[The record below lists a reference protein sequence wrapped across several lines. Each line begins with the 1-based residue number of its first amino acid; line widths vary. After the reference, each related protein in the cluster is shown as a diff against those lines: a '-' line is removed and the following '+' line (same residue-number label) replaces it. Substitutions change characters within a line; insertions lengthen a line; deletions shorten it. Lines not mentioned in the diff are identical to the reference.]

1 MFGTNTKHIMTIKE
15 REKMEELLQ
24 INNQIDLWYGQYIKD
39 TNAGEPELQQNSL
52 QQLRRQLRALNN
64 RMAILKELGAWS

>member
-1 MFGTNTKHIMTIKE
+1 MTIKQ